1 MTEASA
7 SSMAS
12 LTASASAVTG
22 ASTFATSASA
32 LTSLGSV
39 SVSIVRSVA
48 RALSPGAFGVEETA
62 AAR

>member
-1 MTEASA
+1 
-7 SSMAS
+7 MAS

-22 ASTFATSASA
+22 ASTFAASASA